1 MAFRTVEHEGF
12 VEFVATGR
20 VTERELLES
29 IQSQTEGRAD
39 MRELWNFSAADI
51 TTLDARRFQETARA
65 AVSMGNVR
73 PAGART
79 ALLMGN
85 REDVLL
91 AKAFAAWSEMSA
103 DRPMEAFDDRAA
115 ALAWLLDGR

>member
-1 MAFRTVEHEGF
+1 MPFRTIEHEGF
-12 VEFVATGR
+12 VEFVATGQM
-20 VTERELLES
+20 TERELLES

-91 AKAFAAWSEMSA
+91 AKAFAAWSEMNA
-103 DRPMEAFDDRAA
+103 DRPMEAFDERDTAIS
-115 ALAWLLDGR
+115 WLLGR